1 MKIWN
6 SKYALTE
13 GLIEQEVEE
22 VGDSMVKVGPLQ
34 YLHGEG
40 REWHRTRESAAARAE
55 AMRRAKIASVRKQLA
70 RLEALRFDAQHQAIR
85 HKVCG

>member
-13 GLIEQEVEE
+13 GLIEQDGEEAGNSMVE
-22 VGDSMVKVGPLQ
+22 VGPMQ

-40 REWHRTRESAAARAE
+40 KEWHRTREAAVARAE
-55 AMRRAKIASVRKQLA
+55 AMRKAKIASVRKQLA
-70 RLEALRFDAQHQAIR
+70 RLEALRFDA
-85 HKVCG
+85 

>member
-1 MKIWN
+1 MMESDSMKIWI

-13 GLIEQEVEE
+13 GLIEKEGDDM
-22 VGDSMVKVGPLQ
+22 GDSIMKVGSMQ

-55 AMRRAKIASVRKQLA
+55 VMRKAKIVSVRKQLA
-70 RLEALRFDAQHQAIR
+70 RLEAMRFD
-85 HKVCG
+85 V

>member
-13 GLIEQEVEE
+13 GLIEQEGEE
-22 VGDSMVKVGPLQ
+22 VGDSMVQVGSLQ

-40 REWHRTRESAAARAE
+40 KEWHRTRESAAARAE
-55 AMRRAKIASVRKQLA
+55 VMRKAKIASVRKHLA
-70 RLEALRFDAQHQAIR
+70 RLEAMRFDA
-85 HKVCG
+85 

>member
-13 GLIEQEVEE
+13 GLIEQEGEE
-22 VGDSMVKVGPLQ
+22 VGNSMVKVGSLQ

-40 REWHRTRESAAARAE
+40 KEWHRTRESAAARAE
-55 AMRRAKIASVRKQLA
+55 VMRKAKIASVQKQLA
-70 RLEALRFDAQHQAIR
+70 RLEALRFDA
-85 HKVCG
+85 

>member
-13 GLIEQEVEE
+13 GLIEQEGEE
-22 VGDSMVKVGPLQ
+22 VGNSMVKVGSLQ

-40 REWHRTRESAAARAE
+40 KEWHRTRESAAARAE
-55 AMRRAKIASVRKQLA
+55 VMRKAKIASVRKKLA
-70 RLEALRFDAQHQAIR
+70 SLEALSFDA
-85 HKVCG
+85 

>member
-13 GLIEQEVEE
+13 GLIEQEGEE
-22 VGDSMVKVGPLQ
+22 VGDSMVKIGSLQ

-40 REWHRTRESAAARAE
+40 KEWHRTRESAAARAE
-55 AMRRAKIASVRKQLA
+55 VMRKAKIASVRKQLA
-70 RLEALRFDAQHQAIR
+70 RLEALRFDA
-85 HKVCG
+85 

>member
-13 GLIEQEVEE
+13 GLIEQEGEE
-22 VGDSMVKVGPLQ
+22 VGDSMVHVGSLQ

-40 REWHRTRESAAARAE
+40 KEWHRTRESAAARAE
-55 AMRRAKIASVRKQLA
+55 VMRKAKIASVRKQLA
-70 RLEALRFDAQHQAIR
+70 RLEAMRFDA
-85 HKVCG
+85 

>member
-13 GLIEQEVEE
+13 GLIEQDGEE
-22 VGDSMVKVGPLQ
+22 VGDSMVKVGSLQ

-40 REWHRTRESAAARAE
+40 REWHRTRESAVIRAE
-55 AMRRAKIASVRKQLA
+55 AMRKAKIASVRKQLA
-70 RLEALRFDAQHQAIR
+70 RLEALRFDA
-85 HKVCG
+85 

>member
-13 GLIEQEVEE
+13 GLIEQDGEE
-22 VGDSMVKVGPLQ
+22 DGDSMVKVSAHQ

-40 REWHRTRESAAARAE
+40 REWHRTRESAASRAE
-55 AMRRAKIASVRKQLA
+55 VMRKAKIASVRKHLA
-70 RLEALRFDAQHQAIR
+70 RLEAMRFDT
-85 HKVCG
+85 

>member
-13 GLIEQEVEE
+13 GLIEQEGEE
-22 VGDSMVKVGPLQ
+22 VSDSMVKIGSLQ

-40 REWHRTRESAAARAE
+40 KEWHRTRESAAARAE
-55 AMRRAKIASVRKQLA
+55 VMRKAKIASVRKQLA
-70 RLEALRFDAQHQAIR
+70 RLESLRFDA
-85 HKVCG
+85 

>member
-13 GLIEQEVEE
+13 GLIEQDGEE
-22 VGDSMVKVGPLQ
+22 VGDSMVKVGRLQ

-40 REWHRTRESAAARAE
+40 KEWHRTRESAAARAE
-55 AMRRAKIASVRKQLA
+55 LMRKAKIASVRKQLA
-70 RLEALRFDAQHQAIR
+70 RLEALRFDA
-85 HKVCG
+85 

>member
-13 GLIEQEVEE
+13 GLLEQDGEE
-22 VGDSMVKVGPLQ
+22 VGDSIVRIGMQMSTQ

-40 REWHRTRESAAARAE
+40 KEWHRTREAAVARAE
-55 AMRRAKIASVRKQLA
+55 AMRKAKIASLRKQLA
-70 RLEALRFDAQHQAIR
+70 RLEAMSFDA
-85 HKVCG
+85 

>member
-13 GLIEQEVEE
+13 GLIEQDGEE
-22 VGDSMVKVGPLQ
+22 VGDSMVKVGSLQ

-40 REWHRTRESAAARAE
+40 KEWHRTRESAAARAE
-55 AMRRAKIASVRKQLA
+55 LMRKAKIASVRKQLA
-70 RLEALRFDAQHQAIR
+70 RLEALRFDA
-85 HKVCG
+85 

>member
-13 GLIEQEVEE
+13 GLIEQEGEE
-22 VGDSMVKVGPLQ
+22 VGDSMVKVGSLQ

-40 REWHRTRESAAARAE
+40 KEWHRPRAA
-55 AMRRAKIASVRKQLA
+55 
-70 RLEALRFDAQHQAIR
+70 
-85 HKVCG
+85 

>member
-13 GLIEQEVEE
+13 GLTEHDGEE
-22 VGDSMVKVGPLQ
+22 VGDGMAKVGPLY

-40 REWHRTRESAAARAE
+40 KEWHRTRESAVARAE
-55 AMRRAKIASVRKQLA
+55 VMREAKIASLKKA
-70 RLEALRFDAQHQAIR
+70 ISRLEKLRFDA
-85 HKVCG
+85 

>member
-13 GLIEQEVEE
+13 GLIEQEGEE
-22 VGDSMVKVGPLQ
+22 VGDSMVKVGSLQ

-40 REWHRTRESAAARAE
+40 KEWHRTRESAAARAE
-55 AMRRAKIASVRKQLA
+55 VMRKAKIASVRKQLA
-70 RLEALRFDAQHQAIR
+70 RLEALRFDA
-85 HKVCG
+85 

>member
-13 GLIEQEVEE
+13 GLIEQEGEE
-22 VGDSMVKVGPLQ
+22 VGDSMVQVGSLQ

-40 REWHRTRESAAARAE
+40 KEWHRTRESAAARAE
-55 AMRRAKIASVRKQLA
+55 VMRKAKIASVRKQLA
-70 RLEALRFDAQHQAIR
+70 RLEAMRFDA
-85 HKVCG
+85 

>member
-13 GLIEQEVEE
+13 GLIEQEGEE
-22 VGDSMVKVGPLQ
+22 VGDSMVRVGSI

-40 REWHRTRESAAARAE
+40 KEWHRTREAAAARAE
-55 AMRRAKIASVRKQLA
+55 VMRKAKITSLRKTLA
-70 RLEALRFDAQHQAIR
+70 RLEALRFDA
-85 HKVCG
+85 

>member
-13 GLIEQEVEE
+13 GLIEQEGEE
-22 VGDSMVKVGPLQ
+22 VGDSMVQVGSSQ

-40 REWHRTRESAAARAE
+40 KEWHRTRESAAARAE
-55 AMRRAKIASVRKQLA
+55 VMRKAKIASVRKQLA
-70 RLEALRFDAQHQAIR
+70 RLEAMRFDA
-85 HKVCG
+85 

>member
-13 GLIEQEVEE
+13 GLIEQDGEE
-22 VGDSMVKVGPLQ
+22 VGDSMVKVGSLQ

-40 REWHRTRESAAARAE
+40 KEWHRTRESAAARAE
-55 AMRRAKIASVRKQLA
+55 LMRKAKIASMRKQLA
-70 RLEALRFDAQHQAIR
+70 RLEALRFDA
-85 HKVCG
+85 